1 MASKR
6 IVAIGGSDA
15 GISAALRARELDPEG
30 EVTVVVADAYPNFSI
45 CGIPYYVSGEVDHW
59 SNLAHRTLD
68 DLKATGMQVRTNT
81 LATGIDVTGKRVMVR
96 DADGWIGELPYDALI
111 VGTGAVSSR
120 PPIEGLTGPDALGPQ
135 DGVHLLH
142 NMGDTFGVM
151 QSIAARHP
159 KSAVVI
165 GAGYIGLEMA
175 EALTTRGLQVTQIE
189 ALPEVLP
196 TVDPE
201 LGALVHAELEAHGVE
216 VITGTQVSAI
226 TRDPAGD
233 ALHVQA
239 SGPDGQP
246 ISRSAD
252 LVLVVVGVR
261 PDTTLAA
268 TAGARLGV
276 KGAIDVDEYMR
287 TSLPDVYAA
296 GDCAVTHHRLLGK
309 TWLPLGTTAHK
320 QGRIA
325 GENTLGGSRW
335 FAGSLGTQVVKVFD
349 LVAARTGL
357 RDHEAADAGR
367 GWAPA
372 TTASHPDDHKAY
384 YPGATPISIRIT
396 GDTESGLLL
405 GAQLV
410 GRRGAEIAKRV
421 DTYATALFHGMPV
434 DSLSEL
440 DLSYTPPLGS
450 PWDAVQIAAQAWM
463 NEHHLDVQRRMLGVF

>member
-6 IVAIGGSDA
+6 IVAIGGNDA
-15 GISAALRARELDPEG
+15 GISAALRARELDPDS

-59 SNLAHRTLD
+59 SNLAHRTLA
-68 DLKATGMQVRTNT
+68 DLKSTGMQVRTNT

-96 DADGWIGELPYDALI
+96 DAAGWIEELPYDALI

-120 PPIEGLTGPDALGPQ
+120 PPIEGLTGPEALGPQ

-142 NMGDTFGVM
+142 NMGDAFGVM
-151 QSIAARHP
+151 QSIAARNP

-175 EALTTRGLQVTQIE
+175 EALTTCGLHVTQIE

-196 TVDPE
+196 TVDRE
-201 LGALVHAELEAHGVE
+201 LGALVHHELTSNGVE

-226 TRDPAGD
+226 TRD
-233 ALHVQA
+233 A
-239 SGPDGQP
+239 SGDVLQVRATGPTGKTFT
-246 ISRSAD
+246 RGAD

-325 GENTLGGSRW
+325 GENALGGTRW
-335 FAGSLGTQVVKVFD
+335 FAGSLGTQVVKVFPSPPAPACATTKPQTPAGTGHQRP
-349 LVAARTGL
+349 LQPVPTTTRRTTPAPPRSPSASPATPKAASCSAPSWSDGEARRSPSASTRTPL
-357 RDHEAADAGR
+357 PSSTACRSTASANSTSPTPHP
-367 GWAPA
+367 WAP
-372 TTASHPDDHKAY
+372 
-384 YPGATPISIRIT
+384 PGTRSR
-396 GDTESGLLL
+396 S
-405 GAQLV
+405 
-410 GRRGAEIAKRV
+410 RRR
-421 DTYATALFHGMPV
+421 HG
-434 DSLSEL
+434 
-440 DLSYTPPLGS
+440 
-450 PWDAVQIAAQAWM
+450 
-463 NEHHLDVQRRMLGVF
+463 

>member
-15 GISAALRARELDPEG
+15 GISAALRARELDPDS

-45 CGIPYYVSGEVDHW
+45 CGIPYYVSGEVGHW
-59 SNLAHRTLD
+59 SDLAHRTLA
-68 DLKATGMQVRTNT
+68 DLKATGMQVRTDT
-81 LATGIDVTGKRVMVR
+81 LATAIDVPGKRLTVR
-96 DADGWIGELPYDALI
+96 DVEGRSEELPYDALI
-111 VGTGAVSSR
+111 VGTGAVSVR
-120 PPIEGLTGPDALGPQ
+120 PPIKGLSGPDALGPM
-135 DGVHLLH
+135 DGVHLVH
-142 NMGDTFGVM
+142 SMGDTFRIM
-151 QSIAARHP
+151 QSLAARRP

-175 EALTTRGLQVTQIE
+175 EALTTRGLKVTQIE

-201 LGALVHAELEAHGVE
+201 FGALVHAELEAHGVE
-216 VITGTQVSAI
+216 VVTGTQVSAI
-226 TRDPAGD
+226 TRD
-233 ALHVQA
+233 A
-239 SGPDGQP
+239 SRDLLQVRATGPG
-246 ISRSAD
+246 SRAITRGAD

-261 PDTTLAA
+261 ADTALTA

-325 GENTLGGSRW
+325 GENALGGTRW
-335 FAGSLGTQVVKVFD
+335 YAGSLGTQVVKVFD

-357 RDHEAADAGR
+357 RDHEASDAER
-367 GWAPA
+367 GWTPA
-372 TTASHPDDHKAY
+372 TTASRPDDHKAY
-384 YPGATPISIRIT
+384 YPGATPISIRVT

-410 GRRGAEIAKRV
+410 GRLGAEISKRV

-434 DSLSEL
+434 DGISEL

-450 PWDAVQIAAQAWM
+450 PWDAVQVAAQAWM
-463 NEHHLDVQRRMLGVF
+463 SEHHLDVQRRMLGAF